1 MMKPIKSHAK
11 LQAVCKRIRL
21 LALDSDGVLT
31 DGGVYV
37 FENGCEFRR
46 FDIQDGLG
54 LKRIMQAGLQV
65 AIISSATCPA
75 VQTRFTGLGIENVFI
90 GVEDKLACLKELC
103 LRLNIPLD
111 QVAYMGDDL
120 PDLPSLQ
127 AVGLPLAPQNAV
139 VEVRHAAMYIT
150 NRSGGYGTVREICDR
165 ILDRNENS

>member
-1 MMKPIKSHAK
+1 MKLITSHAK
-11 LQAVCKRIRL
+11 IQAICKTIRL

-31 DGGVYV
+31 DGGVYI
-37 FENGCEFRR
+37 FEDGNEFRR

-65 AIISSATCPA
+65 AIISTSDCPA
-75 VQTRFTGLGIENVFI
+75 VQMRATRLGIENIFI

-103 LRLNIPLD
+103 LRLNIPLE

-120 PDLPSLQ
+120 PDLPCLQ

-139 VEVRHAAMYIT
+139 DEVHCAAMYIT
-150 NRSGGYGTVREICDR
+150 NRPGGYGAVREICDR
-165 ILDRNENS
+165 ILDQNENS